1 MLEWLLISQHNDPI
15 RELYLFQVKKRLKLN
30 ESLAAGQLPIQQSI
44 GGEMM
49 VEKLFYSQG
58 KPIKKLGFGFMRLP
72 TLADG
77 SIDMRQV
84 QEMVDLY
91 LSRGFC
97 YFDTAFGYHKQKS
110 EAALRDA
117 LVRRYPRQNYL
128 LATKLPAW
136 KHTVRSADDAKAMF
150 YTQMERLQS
159 EWIDYYLFQNMG
171 ENRTAA
177 FDQFHL
183 WDFIA
188 DLKRQGLI
196 HHFGVSVHDKADHV
210 DFLLQEHPEIE
221 FVQLQI
227 NFADWEDPAVQSRK
241 CYEVAQTHGKP
252 IVIMEPVKGGV
263 LATLPP
269 QAQAVFDQAS
279 ITQSNAAWALRFAAS
294 LEQARVVL
302 SGMSNIQQMKEN
314 LDLFDSMTAISE
326 EEYTLLN
333 RVQTVLSQIRYV
345 SCTGCR
351 YCCEDCP
358 GKVKIPKIMTALN
371 FQNVYNNRHMA
382 EHYYFSNVFLE
393 GNAGKCL
400 ECGQCESVCPQ
411 HLPIRKLLKEAVE
424 LFGE

>member
-1 MLEWLLISQHNDPI
+1 MAE
-15 RELYLFQVKKRLKLN
+15 E
-30 ESLAAGQLPIQQSI
+30 
-44 GGEMM
+44 
-49 VEKLFYSQG
+49 LFYLKG
-58 KPIKKLGFGFMRLP
+58 KPIKRLGFGFMRLP
-72 TLADG
+72 TLDDG
-77 SIDMRQV
+77 SIDILQV

-91 LSRGFC
+91 LSRGYC

-110 EAALRDA
+110 EAALRDT
-117 LVRRYPRQNYL
+117 LVQRHSRQDYL

-136 KHTVRSADDAKAMF
+136 KHTVRSKDDAKAIF

-171 ENRTAA
+171 EDRTAA
-177 FDQFHL
+177 FDRFHL

-188 DLKRQGLI
+188 NLKSQGLI
-196 HHFGVSVHDKADHV
+196 RHFGVSVHDKADHV
-210 DFLLQEHPEIE
+210 DFLLKEHPEIE

-227 NFADWEDPAVQSRK
+227 NFADWEDPIVQSRK
-241 CYEVAQTHGKP
+241 CYEVAQAHGKP

-263 LATLPP
+263 LSTLPP
-269 QAQAVFDQAS
+269 EVQAIFDQAA

-302 SGMSNIQQMKEN
+302 SGMSSIQQMKEN
-314 LDLFDSMTAISE
+314 LDIFDSMTPLSE
-326 EEYTLLN
+326 EEHISLS
-333 RVQTVLSQIRYV
+333 QAHTVLSEIKYV

-371 FQNVYNNRHMA
+371 FQNAYRNRHMA
-382 EHYYFSNVFLE
+382 EHYYFSNVFLT
-393 GNAGKCL
+393 GNAGNCL
-400 ECGQCESVCPQ
+400 ECGQCELVCPQ
-411 HLPIRKLLKEAVE
+411 HLPIRELLKEAVK

>member
-1 MLEWLLISQHNDPI
+1 MAE
-15 RELYLFQVKKRLKLN
+15 E
-30 ESLAAGQLPIQQSI
+30 
-44 GGEMM
+44 
-49 VEKLFYSQG
+49 LFYLKG
-58 KPIKKLGFGFMRLP
+58 KPIKRLGFGFMRLP
-72 TLADG
+72 TLDDG
-77 SIDMRQV
+77 SIDILQV

-91 LSRGFC
+91 LSRGYC

-110 EAALRDA
+110 EAALRDT
-117 LVRRYPRQNYL
+117 LVQRHSRQNYL

-136 KHTVRSADDAKAMF
+136 KHTVRSKDDAKAIF

-171 ENRTAA
+171 EDRTAA
-177 FDQFHL
+177 FDRFHL

-188 DLKRQGLI
+188 NLKSQGLI
-196 HHFGVSVHDKADHV
+196 RHFGVSVHDKADHV
-210 DFLLQEHPEIE
+210 DFLLKEHPEIE

-227 NFADWEDPAVQSRK
+227 NFADWEDPIVQSRK
-241 CYEVAQTHGKP
+241 CYEVAQAHGKP

-263 LATLPP
+263 LSTLPP
-269 QAQAVFDQAS
+269 EVQAIFDQAA

-302 SGMSNIQQMKEN
+302 SGMSSIQQMKEN
-314 LDLFDSMTAISE
+314 LDIFDSMTPLSE
-326 EEYTLLN
+326 EEHISLS
-333 RVQTVLSQIRYV
+333 QAHTVLSEIKYV

-371 FQNVYNNRHMA
+371 FQNAYRNRHMA
-382 EHYYFSNVFLE
+382 EHYYFSNVFLT
-393 GNAGKCL
+393 GNAGNCL
-400 ECGQCESVCPQ
+400 ECGQCELVCPQ
-411 HLPIRKLLKEAVE
+411 HLPIRELLKEAVK